1 MKLGIGRPY
10 LNRDPPHVGPIDGKE
25 FADKRGITKANPAG
39 LAMDSRHPVAVGDN
53 NNKGVTKASQKQS
66 RREWEASN
74 PALKTHF
81 PNVAAASARDLHR
94 SRLRFAG
101 SSC

>member
-10 LNRDPPHVGPIDGKE
+10 LDRDPPHVGPIDGKE

-53 NNKGVTKASQKQS
+53 KGVTKS
-66 RREWEASN
+66 
-74 PALKTHF
+74 
-81 PNVAAASARDLHR
+81 VAKAKSPRV
-94 SRLRFAG
+94 G
-101 SSC
+101 SI